1 MRHVPVLLHEVI
13 DALDLSNTSHII
25 DGTLGDG
32 GHSEA
37 ILEATTPNGRLLGID
52 TDPESLLRAKQY
64 LHQYEGRTVFAR
76 DNFANIKAIVAETDF
91 GPVDGILLDLGWST
105 PQFADRGRGFS
116 FELDE
121 PLDMRLSGES
131 DSNRMTAAE
140 ILNTATEA
148 DLHEV
153 FYRYGEERFSK
164 EIASAIV
171 ERRTDHPYERTTDFV
186 KTILDVYREQLK
198 TDKDVPWIGGIHPAT
213 RSFQALRIAVNDE
226 LRVLEQTIPD
236 AIDVLAPGGRL
247 AIITFHSLEDRIVKH
262 RFKDMEQYAGKIVT
276 KKPIIPS
283 QAEIARNKRARSAK
297 LRVFQKQ

>member
-13 DALDLSNTSHII
+13 TQLDLSHSKHII

-37 ILEATTPNGRLLGID
+37 ILEATTDGTLLGID

-64 LHQYEGRTVFAR
+64 LHRFEGRTTFAR
-76 DNFANIKAIVAETDF
+76 DNFTNIREIVSETGF

-105 PQFADRGRGFS
+105 PQFAERGRGFS

-121 PLDMRLSGES
+121 PLDMRLSGAS
-131 DSNRMTAAE
+131 DATRMTCAE
-140 ILNTATEA
+140 ILNTATEE
-148 DLHEV
+148 DIYEV
-153 FYRYGEERFSK
+153 LYRYGEEKFSK
-164 EIASAIV
+164 EIAAAIV
-171 ERRTDHPYERTTDFV
+171 TTRETKAYSRTFELVETV
-186 KTILDVYREQLK
+186 LSVYREQLK

-213 RSFQALRIAVNDE
+213 RTFQAFRIAVNDE
-226 LRVLEQTIPD
+226 LRVIEQTIPE
-236 AIDVLAPGGRL
+236 AVDVLAPGGRL

-262 RFKDMEQYAGKIVT
+262 MFKELSKTAGDVVT

-283 QAEIARNKRARSAK
+283 EEEIKRNTRARSAK

>member
-13 DALDLSNTSHII
+13 TQLDLSHSKHII

-37 ILEATTPNGRLLGID
+37 ILEATTDGTLLGID

-64 LHQYEGRTVFAR
+64 LHRFESRTTFAR
-76 DNFANIKAIVAETDF
+76 DNFTNIREIVSETGF

-105 PQFADRGRGFS
+105 PQFAERGRGFS

-121 PLDMRLSGES
+121 PLDMRLSGAS
-131 DSNRMTAAE
+131 DATRMTCAE
-140 ILNTATEA
+140 ILNTATEE
-148 DLHEV
+148 DIYEV
-153 FYRYGEERFSK
+153 LYRYGEEKFSK
-164 EIASAIV
+164 EIAAAIV
-171 ERRTDHPYERTTDFV
+171 TTREKKAYSRTFELVETV
-186 KTILDVYREQLK
+186 LSVYREQLK

-213 RSFQALRIAVNDE
+213 RTFQAFRIAVNDE
-226 LRVLEQTIPD
+226 LRVIEQTIPE
-236 AIDVLAPGGRL
+236 AVDVLAPGGRL

-262 RFKDMEQYAGKIVT
+262 MFKELSKTAGDVIT

-283 QAEIARNKRARSAK
+283 EEEIKRNTRARSAK